1 MHLSILQIFAKVV
14 AKGHAF
20 GWTATAVDIEFL
32 RQRSYNSVYQK
43 IYVKIVG
50 QVLHNEYGS
59 VPLACVGGS
68 KSLGSARINLFSF
81 SYRIFIYVGFLRFYI
96 SVSYYL
102 Y

>member
-1 MHLSILQIFAKVV
+1 MQIFAKVV

-20 GWTATAVDIEFL
+20 GRTATAVHIEFL

-59 VPLACVGGS
+59 VSLACVTGS
-68 KSLGSARINLFSF
+68 KSLGSARINLFSSSF
-81 SYRIFIYVGFLRFYI
+81 SVFIYVGFLRFYM
-96 SVSYYL
+96 SVS
-102 Y
+102 